1 MKRHCAPI
9 ALQRVLLAADSR
21 EQLPR
26 GARGAAHCRSTVL
39 LGQRNQQSCELQ
51 LFLPITEMGE
61 QEITDFKCDRDIAF
75 DIEVIVQ
82 ICFG

>member
-1 MKRHCAPI
+1 MKRDCAPI

-26 GARGAAHCRSTVL
+26 GASHCCSNVL
-39 LGQRNQQSCELQ
+39 VGQRNQQSCELQ